1 MRKSICSLEGA
12 SELTS
17 ALIESALSASWWR
30 ESALGDG
37 TFQPS
42 RDYQVGQV
50 PRSVAIGDLNGDGRP
65 DLANAKPPTRP
76 TRIVTGLQWID
87 QEGAVFAQP
96 SQIAPVAQ
104 WIEQRLSPLART
116 RGQVLVK

>member
-1 MRKSICSLEGA
+1 VRKSICSLEGA

-76 TRIVTGLQWID
+76 TRIVTGL
-87 QEGAVFAQP
+87 GSA
-96 SQIAPVAQ
+96 
-104 WIEQRLSPLART
+104 SPLGPRDL
-116 RGQVLVK
+116 RPDQSSLRHGDV